1 MEWTIVLIWH
11 VLDLNDT
18 SQKLQG
24 WTDGWR
30 PLEIIAYDG
39 Q

>member
-11 VLDLNDT
+11 VLDLTDT
-18 SQKLQG
+18 SQTLHR

-30 PLEIIAYDG
+30 PSEIITNDG